1 MALTKKQC
9 CKTEITGDYP
19 GAWQNYV
26 DLVADQT
33 DQPDDARV
41 LVPLFPCNDF
51 VPGNILAISARA
63 ARALAGIG
71 TPDEVAHVRACILD
85 DRAKACH

>member
-1 MALTKKQC
+1 MALTKKHC
-9 CKTEITGDYP
+9 VKTEITGDYP
-19 GAWQNYV
+19 GAWQNYI

-33 DQPDDARV
+33 DQDDDAPV

-51 VPGNILAISARA
+51 VLGNILTISARA

-71 TPDEVAHVRACILD
+71 TPEDILHVRACILR